1 MKKTDLSGLV
11 AFVAIAQE
19 RSFRRA
25 AARLGV
31 TPPTLSHTMREL
43 EAQVGIRLLNR
54 TTRNV
59 APTEAGEHLLAQLV
73 PAFTD
78 IDTALES
85 LNTFREQPQGLVR
98 INAPRTAIELA
109 LVPHLGRLARD
120 YPGITLEIVAQEG
133 FANIVEQG
141 FDAGIRLGKDLH
153 NDMRAVRVTPDL
165 RLAIVATP
173 EYFQQYGKPNHPED
187 LLSHRCIGWR
197 KIASGE
203 LYKWTFQKGTQAL
216 SVSVNSPLILDDAR
230 LMLQAALAH
239 AGIAFAI
246 EEEVNEHLATGR
258 LERVL
263 ADWCAPFPG
272 FYLYYPN
279 RRNHPVAL
287 TTVINVMRYPSQENN
302 PAES

>member
-1 MKKTDLSGLV
+1 MKKTDLSGLA

-25 AARLGV
+25 GARLGV

-43 EAQVGIRLLNR
+43 EEQVGIRLLNR

-133 FANIVEQG
+133 FTNIVEQG

-165 RLAIVATP
+165 RLAMVATP
-173 EYFQQYGKPNHPED
+173 EYFQQFGKPNHPED
-187 LLSHRCIGWR
+187 LLEHRCIGWR

-203 LYKWTFQKGTQAL
+203 LYKWQFEKGAQVLT
-216 SVSVNSPLILDDAR
+216 VSVNSPLILDDAR

-246 EEEVNEHLATGR
+246 EEEVNEYLATGR

-287 TTVINVMRYPSQENN
+287 TTVINIMRYPSQANLPE
-302 PAES
+302 E

>member
-141 FDAGIRLGKDLH
+141 FDAGIRLGEDLH
-153 NDMRAVRVTPDL
+153 NDMRAVRVTADL

-173 EYFQQYGKPNHPED
+173 EYFQQHGKPNHPED
-187 LLSHRCIGWR
+187 LLNHHCIGWR
-197 KIASGE
+197 KSASGE
-203 LYKWTFQKGTQAL
+203 LYKWRFQQGEQVL
-216 SVSVNSPLILDDAR
+216 SVSVNSLLILDDAK

-246 EEEVNEHLATGR
+246 EEEVGEHLAAGR
-258 LERVL
+258 LERVM

-287 TTVINVMRYPSQENN
+287 TTVINVVRYSS
-302 PAES
+302 PANLPEE

>member
-141 FDAGIRLGKDLH
+141 FDAGIRLGEDLH

-173 EYFQQYGKPNHPED
+173 EYFQQHGKPNHPED
-187 LLSHRCIGWR
+187 LLNHRCIGWR
-197 KIASGE
+197 KSASGE
-203 LYKWTFQKGTQAL
+203 LYKWKFQQEEQVL
-216 SVSVNSPLILDDAR
+216 SVSVNSSLILDDAR

-246 EEEVNEHLATGR
+246 EEEVGEHLAAGR
-258 LERVL
+258 LERVM

-287 TTVINVMRYPSQENN
+287 TTVINVVRYSS
-302 PAES
+302 PANLPEE

>member
-43 EAQVGIRLLNR
+43 EEQVGIRLLNR

-141 FDAGIRLGKDLH
+141 FDAGIRLGEDLH

-173 EYFQQYGKPNHPED
+173 EYFQQHGKPNHPED
-187 LLSHRCIGWR
+187 LLNHRCIGWR
-197 KIASGE
+197 KSASGE
-203 LYKWTFQKGTQAL
+203 LYKWKFQQEEQVL
-216 SVSVNSPLILDDAR
+216 SVSVNSSLILDDAR

-246 EEEVNEHLATGR
+246 EEEVGEHLAAGR
-258 LERVL
+258 LERVM

-287 TTVINVMRYPSQENN
+287 TTVINVVRYSS
-302 PAES
+302 PANLPEE

>member
-246 EEEVNEHLATGR
+246 EEEVSEHLATGR

-263 ADWCAPFPG
+263 SDWCAPFPG

-287 TTVINVMRYPSQENN
+287 TTVINVIRYPSQANN

>member
-85 LNTFREQPQGLVR
+85 LNIFREQPQGLVR

-153 NDMRAVRVTPDL
+153 NDMRAVRVTSDL

-239 AGIAFAI
+239 AGIVFAI

-287 TTVINVMRYPSQENN
+287 TTVINVMRYPSQANN

>member
-216 SVSVNSPLILDDAR
+216 SVSVNSLLILDDAR

-287 TTVINVMRYPSQENN
+287 TTVINVMRYPSQANN

>member
-1 MKKTDLSGLV
+1 MKKTDLSGLM

-43 EAQVGIRLLNR
+43 EQQVGIRLLNR

-85 LNTFREQPQGLVR
+85 LNTFRERPQGLVR

-141 FDAGIRLGKDLH
+141 FDAGIRLGEDLH

-173 EYFQQYGKPNHPED
+173 DYFQQYGKPNHPED
-187 LLSHRCIGWR
+187 LLNHRCIGWR

-203 LYKWTFQKGTQAL
+203 LYKWTFQKGAQAL
-216 SVSVNSPLILDDAR
+216 SVSVNSSLILDDAR

-246 EEEVNEHLATGR
+246 EEEVSEHLATGR
-258 LERVL
+258 LVRVM

-287 TTVINVMRYPSQENN
+287 TTVINVVRYPNQANN
-302 PAES
+302 PEA